1 MKEKEE
7 KLLKRI
13 LEECDKHRHRMNY
26 AYRQL
31 ASLVPFDNEKIK
43 DLNDEEISKLD
54 QYIFRFSK
62 LQDAIGQRLF
72 KSVLQFLGEDVYD
85 KPFLD
90 IFHRLEQIGAIRD
103 YEGWN
108 RLRIMRND
116 VTHEYDKNPY
126 ELAEKINGI
135 LNSKERLESY
145 LDEVKEY
152 LDKRGW
158 ERG

>member
-1 MKEKEE
+1 MKKKEE
-7 KLLKRI
+7 KLLKRT
-13 LEECDKHRHRMNY
+13 LKECDKHRHRMNY

-31 ASLVPFDNEKIK
+31 APLVPFDGEKVK

-72 KSVLQFLGEDVYD
+72 KSVLQFLGEEVYG

-90 IFHRLEQIGAIRD
+90 VFHRLEQIGAIQN
-103 YEGWN
+103 YEEWN
-108 RLRIMRND
+108 TLRIMRNGI
-116 VTHEYDKNPY
+116 THEYDENPY

-135 LNSKERLESY
+135 LNSKEKLENY
-145 LDEVKEY
+145 LDEVKNY
-152 LDKRGW
+152 LNKRGW
-158 ERG
+158 EF